1 MMKRILVYTTW
12 HCVEKKE
19 AIAYVHNK
27 ELRVQCDTKIR
38 DE

>member
-19 AIAYVHNK
+19 EMAYVHNNQ
-27 ELRVQCDTKIR
+27 LRVQWDKKIR